1 MFCYAKKRSY
11 GKKRTEELSN
21 IYELLQCAGCEDIRL
36 RHTSEHL
43 DVKGKLVPT
52 ITYYPPA
59 TFRREPDW
67 VSGIVFRVKY
77 GRGHWIVVKSLPD
90 FVSRLVEEIYTAL
103 HGECL
108 SLAAMGVRALLERVM
123 IDCIGDQGTFTR
135 NLTAFQ
141 EQGYISS
148 RQKNV
153 LEATLEVGH
162 ASIHRGFTPTP
173 DDIIHVLDITENII
187 EMIYVSSEQAAHIKK
202 RIPPRKRGA

>member
-1 MFCYAKKRSY
+1 
-11 GKKRTEELSN
+11 
-21 IYELLQCAGCEDIRL
+21 
-36 RHTSEHL
+36 
-43 DVKGKLVPT
+43 
-52 ITYYPPA
+52 
-59 TFRREPDW
+59 
-67 VSGIVFRVKY
+67 
-77 GRGHWIVVKSLPD
+77 VVKSLPD

-153 LEATLEVGH
+153 LEANLEVGH
-162 ASIHRGFTPTP
+162 A
-173 DDIIHVLDITENII
+173 
-187 EMIYVSSEQAAHIKK
+187 
-202 RIPPRKRGA
+202 